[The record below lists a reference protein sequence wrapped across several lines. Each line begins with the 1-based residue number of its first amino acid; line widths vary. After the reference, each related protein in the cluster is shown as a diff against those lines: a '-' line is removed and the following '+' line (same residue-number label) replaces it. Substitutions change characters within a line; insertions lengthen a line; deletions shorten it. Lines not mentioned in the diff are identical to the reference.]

1 MTEMSTINIFNILNN
16 LTELVNKN
24 YIYKN
29 SDLNSFEKN
38 LARSLFETLENSIFS
53 ISEDFEEG
61 ELIDYYSNMSDSEIE
76 NDPEISDFENEIE
89 EKKVWILPKFTEYL
103 FHSFRNR

>member
-1 MTEMSTINIFNILNN
+1 MSTINIFNILNN

-24 YIYKN
+24 YVYKN
-29 SDLNSFEKN
+29 SDLNSVEKN

-61 ELIDYYSNMSDSEIE
+61 ELIDYDSDMSDNEIE
-76 NDPEISDFENEIE
+76 SDPEISDFENETK
-89 EKKVWILPKFTEYL
+89 EKKV
-103 FHSFRNR
+103 

>member
-1 MTEMSTINIFNILNN
+1 MSTINIFNILNN

-24 YIYKN
+24 YVYKN
-29 SDLNSFEKN
+29 SDLNSVEKN

-61 ELIDYYSNMSDSEIE
+61 ELIDYDSDMSDNEIE
-76 NDPEISDFENEIE
+76 IDPEISDFENETK
-89 EKKVWILPKFTEYL
+89 EKEV
-103 FHSFRNR
+103 

>member
-1 MTEMSTINIFNILNN
+1 MSTINIFNILNN

-24 YIYKN
+24 YVYKN
-29 SDLNSFEKN
+29 SDLNSVEKN

-61 ELIDYYSNMSDSEIE
+61 ELIDYDSDMSDNEIE
-76 NDPEISDFENEIE
+76 SDPEISDFENETK
-89 EKKVWILPKFTEYL
+89 EKEV
-103 FHSFRNR
+103 

>member
-1 MTEMSTINIFNILNN
+1 MSIINIFNILNN

-24 YIYKN
+24 YVYKN
-29 SDLNSFEKN
+29 SDLNSVEKN

-61 ELIDYYSNMSDSEIE
+61 ELIDYDSDMSDNEIE
-76 NDPEISDFENEIE
+76 SDPEISDFENETK
-89 EKKVWILPKFTEYL
+89 EKKV
-103 FHSFRNR
+103 

>member
-1 MTEMSTINIFNILNN
+1 MTRMSTINIFNILNN

-24 YIYKN
+24 YVYKN
-29 SDLNSFEKN
+29 SDLNSVEKN

-61 ELIDYYSNMSDSEIE
+61 ELIDYDSDMSDNEIE
-76 NDPEISDFENEIE
+76 SDPEISDFENETK
-89 EKKVWILPKFTEYL
+89 EKKV
-103 FHSFRNR
+103 

>member
-1 MTEMSTINIFNILNN
+1 MTRMSTINIFNILNN

-24 YIYKN
+24 YVYKN
-29 SDLNSFEKN
+29 SDLNSVEKN

-61 ELIDYYSNMSDSEIE
+61 ELIDYDSDMSDNEIE
-76 NDPEISDFENEIE
+76 SDPEISDFENETK
-89 EKKVWILPKFTEYL
+89 EKEV
-103 FHSFRNR
+103 